1 MDKIEALHRTSLAI
15 LQRQDAGARDKG
27 TRALHL
33 IGLAGGLLLVSLA
46 LLEFTGVTLDGTA
59 KAALLAL
66 LVGGATTTVS
76 GTYLLAMQMI
86 REDPWEEASVYLW
99 QMILADD
106 MDSLRDRI
114 REMSH
119 MHAEK
124 QRYHMLRLTRED
136 AIILLLALCGLLAEV
151 GALLTLA
158 FVFWQS

>member
-1 MDKIEALHRTSLAI
+1 
-15 LQRQDAGARDKG
+15 
-27 TRALHL
+27 
-33 IGLAGGLLLVSLA
+33 
-46 LLEFTGVTLDGTA
+46 
-59 KAALLAL
+59 
-66 LVGGATTTVS
+66 
-76 GTYLLAMQMI
+76 MI